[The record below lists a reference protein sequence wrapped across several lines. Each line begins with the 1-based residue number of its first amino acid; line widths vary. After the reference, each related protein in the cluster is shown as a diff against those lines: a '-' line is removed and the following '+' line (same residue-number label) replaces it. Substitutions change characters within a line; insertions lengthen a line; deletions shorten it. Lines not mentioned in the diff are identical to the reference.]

1 MTKLF
6 SFKHLYNFLFAGLLA
21 LALNLNSISYCD
33 FPTNWNIGF
42 QDPATP
48 LMEGI
53 IALHSDI
60 WAIMLFV
67 AVFVLYIL
75 CSILLKFDNNA
86 VQKPYKV
93 HHNSM
98 LEIVWTTL
106 PALLLCVIAIPSFTL
121 LYSLDEIVDP
131 TVTVKC
137 IGKQWYWTYEYSDYA
152 VDDDSSKAGGGIM
165 FDSYLLQDD
174 DLQEGQL
181 RLLEVDNRL
190 VLPVNSHIRLLTSSA
205 DVIHS
210 FAVPSLGVKLDA
222 IPGRLNQTSLLIK
235 REGCFYG
242 QCSELC
248 GASHALMPI
257 CVESV
262 SAEEYINWINAKLD
276 EV

>member
-1 MTKLF
+1 MTKLKF
-6 SFKHLYNFLFAGLLA
+6 LYNFFLCASLVA
-21 LALNLNSISYCD
+21 LASNVGFISYCD

-75 CSILLKFDNNA
+75 CSILLKFDKGS
-86 VQKPYKV
+86 VQKPFKV

-131 TVTVKC
+131 SVTVKC

-152 VDDDSSKAGGGIM
+152 VSADSSKAGGGII

-174 DLQEGQL
+174 DLEEGQL

-262 SAEEYINWINAKLD
+262 SAEEYINWVNAKLD
-276 EV
+276 EA